1 MGGRTVQREE
11 GAARASSLV
20 GRDDEIAVL
29 ARMLDEDGPR
39 IVWVHGLAGIGK
51 STLLDAFRDV
61 ARGQGTTVIALDC
74 RSVEPTENGFLGAL
88 SSALGAEMTSVPDCM
103 KRLSRLGDVVV
114 LSFDTYEALRLLDP
128 WIREAFVPAL
138 PDNMRIIL
146 AAREAPLP
154 VWWRR
159 RGWEA
164 VFRTLE
170 LPPLEED
177 ASRALLRSVGFSE
190 EEARQMN
197 SFTRGHPLALRVATL
212 AAGRGGAD
220 LAGSAIERV
229 IEELSHLYLA
239 DLDRDTRAAVGAA
252 ALVRRTTVSVMGAM
266 LPDRAPHDVIAALRE
281 LPFVRFGRDGLT
293 VHDAIQQA
301 VAAHLLATD
310 PAAHRQ
316 YRKAAWKQLRTELAE
331 AAPSELWRYTADML
345 YLIQNPVV
353 REAFFPSG
361 SAEYFAD
368 PSHPSDEPEIF
379 DIIDLHEG
387 PASAKRL
394 KSWWRRAPG
403 TFRAIRNA
411 SGDLSGFYCL
421 FDPAEMGRDW
431 LSEDPVT
438 RSWLDHLKEDPVP
451 VSQRVLFNVRW
462 LGRDDGE
469 GPSPVQAACW
479 LDVKR
484 VYMEMRPNLR
494 RLYTEVRD
502 IEAFAPVV
510 TKLGFAPL
518 PDHSVEIDG
527 TMHYAAVLDFG
538 PASVDGWLSWLA
550 GSELGVLDSD
560 EVVDL
565 DARELVVDGQRVKLT
580 RLELEV
586 FRYLQERAGRA
597 VSRVSLLQDVWG
609 YEYVGGSNVVD
620 AIMLSLRKKLG
631 SHATMIETVRGVGY
645 RLRQGDASRET

>member
-1 MGGRTVQREE
+1 MQRKER
-11 GAARASSLV
+11 AAGTGSLI

-29 ARMLDEDGPR
+29 ARVLDEDGAR

-51 STLLDAFRDV
+51 STLLDAFRDI
-61 ARGQGTTVIALDC
+61 ARHRGATVIALDC
-74 RSVEPTENGFLGAL
+74 RSVEPTENGFLRAL
-88 SSALGAEMTSVPDCM
+88 SSAVGTEMTSVTDCM
-103 KRLSRLGDVVV
+103 KRLNMLGEVVV

-128 WIREAFVPAL
+128 WIRQAFVPAL
-138 PDNMRIIL
+138 PNNTRIIL
-146 AAREAPLP
+146 AGREAPLP

-159 RGWEA
+159 RAWET

-170 LPPLEED
+170 LRPLEED
-177 ASRALLRSVGFSE
+177 ASRELLRSVGLSE
-190 EEARQMN
+190 EEARQVN
-197 SFTRGHPLALRVATL
+197 SFTRGHPLALRVVTL
-212 AAGRGGAD
+212 AAGRGAAD

-239 DLDRDTRAAVGAA
+239 DLDRDTREAVDAA

-310 PAAHRQ
+310 PVAHRR

-361 SAEYFAD
+361 SAEYFAE
-368 PSHPSDEPEIF
+368 PSHPSDEPEIL
-379 DIIDLHEG
+379 DIIDLHED
-387 PASAKRL
+387 PASANRL
-394 KSWWRRAPG
+394 KSWWRRVPE
-403 TFRAIRNA
+403 TFQVIRNA
-411 SGDLSGFYCL
+411 SGHLTGFYCL
-421 FDPAEMGRDW
+421 FDPAELRRDW
-431 LSEDPVT
+431 LTEDPVT
-438 RSWLDHLKEDPVP
+438 RAWSDHLREDRVP
-451 VSQRVLFNVRW
+451 SSQRVLFLVRW
-462 LGRDDGE
+462 LGREHGE

-494 RLYTEVRD
+494 RLYGEVRD

-527 TMHYAAVLDFG
+527 TMHYSTVLDFG

-550 GSELGVLDSD
+550 GSELGIQDD
-560 EVVDL
+560 DDVVDL
-565 DARELVVDGQRVKLT
+565 DARELVVDGQRVRLT

-586 FRYLQERAGRA
+586 MRYLQERPGRA
-597 VSRVSLLQDVWG
+597 VSRASLLQDVWG
-609 YEYVGGSNVVD
+609 YDYVGGSNVVD
-620 AIMLSLRKKLG
+620 AIVLSLRKKLG
-631 SHATMIETVRGVGY
+631 SRATTIETVRGVGY
-645 RLRQGDASRET
+645 RFRQGDTG